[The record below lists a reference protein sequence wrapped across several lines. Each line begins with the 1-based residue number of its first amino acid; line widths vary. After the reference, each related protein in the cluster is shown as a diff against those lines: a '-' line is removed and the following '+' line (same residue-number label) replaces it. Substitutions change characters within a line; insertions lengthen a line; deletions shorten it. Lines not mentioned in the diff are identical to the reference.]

1 MECYFLLFSWGFHL
15 LCTSIT
21 IQYMPMRTLVEV
33 LFGIEYDVPQPAVT
47 ESITGYEMST
57 IHHEP
62 LSIEYTNY
70 IARLT

>member
-1 MECYFLLFSWGFHL
+1 
-15 LCTSIT
+15 
-21 IQYMPMRTLVEV
+21 MRTLVEV
-33 LFGIEYDVPQPAVT
+33 LFGIEYEVPQPAVT